1 MEKKNPT
8 INLSPRNSHEQ
19 LVSWQKSPRRGVWY
33 NWRLCPLPVCGESH
47 SSSPLVSY
55 RQMATT
61 VAMEFPQTV
70 QWRRK
75 RKFRYSG
82 KKMPVSLTF
91 GDCVSYS
98 SLFLW
103 RPYST
108 KSVDSG
114 DRVRA
119 VAGWWVPSMPTSL
132 MLQHCLFACHCEEA
146 ASR

>member
-1 MEKKNPT
+1 MNSLSPGRNLPGEVSDIIEGSALSQSAENPT
-8 INLSPRNSHEQ
+8 APAPSFHTD
-19 LVSWQKSPRRGVWY
+19 K
-33 NWRLCPLPVCGESH
+33 
-47 SSSPLVSY
+47 
-55 RQMATT
+55 MATT

-70 QWRRK
+70 QWRRT

-119 VAGWWVPSMPTSL
+119 VAG
-132 MLQHCLFACHCEEA
+132 
-146 ASR
+146 